1 MCKTA
6 IETNNLT
13 EPTQSTAT
21 SNDLEGVK
29 VSYRRSKWR
38 PAGTIQVYDDVL
50 ERYVGIEGVK
60 VRARRWFTTHTGI
73 ANSDGEY
80 SCNGRFRRDANYS
93 IDWERYHFA
102 LQDGWLNGATYN
114 GPKKRGDWD
123 LNLNSGAQQYY
134 ATIFRAAY
142 HYYYKDIKGLRRPP
156 QNSFWRTQLK
166 IRAYLE
172 NGSEDGN
179 LGTHTSG
186 WRAFGLY
193 SPVKIYTYTRPSID
207 TYSTVIHELAHASH
221 WNMDRSDFGDTET
234 IVIESWARGVEWGL
248 TKTVYSGYQPIYARL
263 NYTGTVQDMIDG
275 FGSKGTLYW
284 WDYEEEDWGSP
295 NLFNSYYD
303 QISGYTL
310 REIEDAI
317 EGQKTWSSWKN
328 NIINKFENDT
338 EDSLGNG
345 FNFWNTK

>member
-1 MCKTA
+1 MCKMA

-13 EPTQSTAT
+13 EPTQSTAP
-21 SNDLEGVK
+21 SNNLEGVK
-29 VSYRRSKWR
+29 VSFGRRSKWR

-50 ERYVGIEGVK
+50 ERYVGVEGVK

-156 QNSFWRTQLK
+156 QNSFWRTQMK
-166 IRAYLE
+166 IRAYYEE
-172 NGSEDGN
+172 NNDAN
-179 LGTHTSG
+179 GTHKEERRFLG
-186 WRAFGLY
+186 AQI
-193 SPVKIYTYTRPSID
+193 KIYNPERESMRIYATT
-207 TYSTVIHELAHASH
+207 IHELAHASH
-221 WNMDRSDFGDTET
+221 WNIWRSNGFDNTQS
-234 IVIESWARGVEWGL
+234 IVKESWARGVEWEL
-248 TKTVYSGYQPIYARL
+248 TRMIYP
-263 NYTGTVQDMIDG
+263 NYTPFYSRLRYTGVVEDLIDG
-275 FGSKGTLYW
+275 FKTRTSNRFWTEQNPWVFQVSTYQ
-284 WDYEEEDWGSP
+284 DMVE
-295 NLFNSYYD
+295 N
-303 QISGYTL
+303 YTIRQL
-310 REIEDAI
+310 EDALVN
-317 EGQKTWSSWKN
+317 QKTWINWQN
-328 NIINKFENDT
+328 NIINSINNETSDNVQN
-338 EDSLGNG
+338 S
-345 FNFWNTK
+345 FNFWNIQ